1 MGCEGAED
9 DRVRKYAGRFNVYF
23 PACGTMMPLAVCV
36 IYFGVIPC
44 MSKQSF
50 AQEDLILIKK
60 SHYF

>member
-1 MGCEGAED
+1 MNMGCEGAED

-44 MSKQSF
+44 MSK
-50 AQEDLILIKK
+50 
-60 SHYF
+60 